1 MDFKLSLLRVFVAV
15 AETGNIQDAADRV
28 GRSPSAVSM
37 ALKQLEGRVG
47 GALFESDRKNHLTEL
62 GMYLLDIARGQLTS
76 HDRAMASVR
85 AFAKGE
91 LGRVELAC
99 VPSVA
104 SHLLPDVIQTITA
117 RWPGVELDVRDIDT
131 AAVVRAI
138 ERGAIEI
145 GIAGRPR
152 SGAVTFQPLFH
163 DGLVLVCPAA
173 SPLAGQAGP
182 VTWKRLAGHSVIAN
196 GIMADSDVP
205 EIQALNAGAN
215 LMVRNTTSLLA
226 LVKAGVG
233 ATILPELSIPQDA
246 LGIRLL
252 PLEAG
257 NLRREVG
264 AIRKTGTPLSPAA
277 RAFLEV
283 FTSFV
288 RDRVSRDG
296 AWRNDHVLDREKR
309 LTAQR
314 I

>member
-1 MDFKLSLLRVFVAV
+1 MEFKLSLLRVFVAV

-37 ALKQLEGRVG
+37 TLKQLEGLVG
-47 GALFESDRKNHLTEL
+47 GALFESDRKNRLSEL
-62 GMYLLDIARGQLTS
+62 GMYLLEIARGQLTS
-76 HDRAMASVR
+76 HDRAMTSVR

-117 RWPGVELDVRDIDT
+117 RWAGVELDVRDIDT
-131 AAVVRAI
+131 AAVVRAV
-138 ERGAIEI
+138 ERGTIEI

-152 SGAVTFQPLFH
+152 SGTVTFQPLFH
-163 DGLVLVCPAA
+163 DALMLVCPAA
-173 SPLAGQAGP
+173 SPLARQAGP
-182 VTWKRLAGHSVIAN
+182 VTWEGLVDQTVIAN
-196 GIMADSDVP
+196 GITENSDVP

-233 ATILPELSIPQDA
+233 VTILSELSIPQGA
-246 LGIRLL
+246 LGICLL
-252 PLEAG
+252 PLKAR
-257 NLRREVG
+257 NLRRYVG
-264 AIRKTGTPLSPAA
+264 TIRKTGTPLSPAA
-277 RAFLEV
+277 NAFLEV

-288 RDRVSRDG
+288 QDRVSRDG
-296 AWRNDHVLDREKR
+296 AWQIDHALDREKR
-309 LTAQR
+309 PTALR
-314 I
+314 D